1 MTLSFHVHD
10 KDANYIVEL
19 WDISNRKFAAI
30 ENEPG
35 SGEFTIHADSVQA
48 TTTNLKIGNLIRV
61 DWQSTAI
68 GWWIIEDMDEKLVT
82 PNRAD
87 EEIVVRGRGLL
98 ALLQKALIYPL
109 LWPAESTKLDAA
121 LPFAPSV
128 GYGFFSV
135 LNSNTEW
142 PFYISFYATIDSDG
156 LDWDS
161 NVYMEFRPGQN
172 MLDVVNAIAGLG
184 YYVRVN
190 PSLYLEIFSTYGN
203 GIYGNNK
210 TSTVYF
216 RKGLNIVAA
225 SRKTPGSD
233 LANVVLTKGQLHWV
247 EASDNTSITAHNR
260 RQMFLQASN
269 AGAENQAIAAGES
282 LLDRTAEPTFDLSL
296 EVSNTPTAFVD
307 YNVGDLVNVIIPGKV
322 DADYRVKSITLT
334 QRTRPDDLSVTLG
347 INREAILPANRFQY
361 TVNAGTNTAS
371 APATN
376 IQAPDTRDGVGA
388 PIQYRWF
395 INGTL
400 TTGDAQGGLYKVQY
414 RTRIEEFGAIVATA
428 PGSVATFDI
437 DYSVDAGASWASI
450 FSLKPT
456 IPASQVQST
465 GGIFAVRSLNANTL
479 LRFNIDGVGAG
490 PAAASVTAIL
500 AGTKI

>member
-19 WDISNRKFAAI
+19 WDIAGRKFTSI

-35 SGEFTIHADSVQA
+35 SGEFTINANSVQA
-48 TTTNLKIGNLIRV
+48 TTTNLTLGNLIRV
-61 DWQSTAI
+61 DWQSITI
-68 GWWIIEDMDEKLVT
+68 GWWIIEDLNEVLVT
-82 PNRAD
+82 PNKDD
-87 EEIVVRGRGLL
+87 EKIVVKGRGLL
-98 ALLQKALIYPL
+98 AILQKTLIYPL
-109 LWPAESTKLDAA
+109 LWPAETTKLDTP

-128 GYGFFSV
+128 GYGFFAV
-135 LNSNTEW
+135 LNSNTNW
-142 PFYISFYATIDSDG
+142 PFYLTFYATIDSDG
-156 LDWDS
+156 LAWDS
-161 NVYMEFRPGQN
+161 NVYLEFRPGQN
-172 MLDVVNAIAGLG
+172 MLDVVNAIAALG
-184 YYVRVN
+184 YYTRVN
-190 PSLYLEIFSTYGN
+190 PSLYLEIFGAYGN

-216 RKGLNIVAA
+216 RKGVNIISA
-225 SRKTPGSD
+225 SRQTPGSD

-247 EASDNTSITAHNR
+247 EASDTTSITAHNR

-269 AGAENQAIAAGES
+269 AGAENQVIAAGES
-282 LLDRTAEPTFDLSL
+282 LLDRTAEPTFDLTL
-296 EVSNTPTAFVD
+296 EVTNSPVAFSA

-322 DADYRVKSITLT
+322 DADYRIKSITLT
-334 QRTRPDDLSVTLG
+334 QRSRPDDLQVILG
-347 INREAILPANRFQY
+347 INREAILPANRLQY
-361 TVNAGTNTAS
+361 TVNSGANTAS

-376 IQAPDTRDGVGA
+376 IQAPDTREGVGA

-395 INGTL
+395 ISGTL
-400 TTGDAQGGLYKVQY
+400 STGDAQSGYYKVQY
-414 RTRIEEFGAIVATA
+414 RTRIDEFGAIVATA

-437 DYSVDAGASWASI
+437 DYSVDAGASWSSI
-450 FSLKPT
+450 FSLRPT
-456 IPASQVQST
+456 IPASTVQST
-465 GGIFAVRSLNANTL
+465 SGIFAVRSLNVNTL

>member
-82 PNRAD
+82 PNKAD

-98 ALLQKALIYPL
+98 ALLQKTLIYPL

-128 GYGFFSV
+128 GYGFFAV

-172 MLDVVNAIAGLG
+172 MLDVINAITGLG

-190 PSLYLEIFSTYGN
+190 PSLYLEIFSAYGN

-247 EASDNTSITAHNR
+247 EASDSTSITAHNR

-282 LLDRTAEPTFDLSL
+282 LLGRTAEPTFDLSL

-307 YNVGDLVNVIIPGKV
+307 YKVGDLVNVIIPGKI
-322 DADYRVKSITLT
+322 DGDYRVKSITLT
-334 QRTRPDDLSVTLG
+334 QRARPDDLSVTLG

-376 IQAPDTRDGVGA
+376 IQAPETRDGVGS
-388 PIQYRWF
+388 PTLFRWF
-395 INGTL
+395 ISGTL
-400 TTGDAQGGLYKVQY
+400 SVGDEQGGIYKIQH
-414 RTRIEEFGAIVATA
+414 RTSIDEFYAIVATP
-428 PGSVATFDI
+428 PGTTANLDIEYSIDTGATWATIFSSRPI
-437 DYSVDAGASWASI
+437 IPAGKTYSVGA
-450 FSLKPT
+450 
-456 IPASQVQST
+456 
-465 GGIFAVRSLNANTL
+465 IFAIRSVNPGTW
-479 LRFNIDGVGAG
+479 LRLNIDGTGTS
-490 PAAASVTAIL
+490 AAAGLTAAL
-500 AGTKI
+500 AGMRI